1 MSYLK
6 GKHALSLSLT
16 AMSTEASNANRTGGE
31 YRINEYEV
39 FVGNPK
45 LKDYMSYNSIVDHT
59 FDISPRLQWF
69 NYAALKV
76 CPDFTYMQINHD
88 AGRGAFVRQNVNNGT
103 YWNAHLETGAKYYI
117 IPKLLDIMGIAMFNH
132 SKSSAWTDICENRIY
147 FSISSQ
153 LLYKGWRALVSYMT
167 PSKGVN
173 HTLGNY
179 IKSPH
184 RLRLTNA
191 YSINDWNIEAE
202 YTNPFRAATRTEF
215 DNGEYATCSTSR
227 TSLVTDNYGHIRVS
241 YRFNFGKKKHK
252 FSNPDTQDINQTSI
266 SKEN

>member
-1 MSYLK
+1 
-6 GKHALSLSLT
+6 
-16 AMSTEASNANRTGGE
+16 
-31 YRINEYEV
+31 
-39 FVGNPK
+39 
-45 LKDYMSYNSIVDHT
+45 
-59 FDISPRLQWF
+59 
-69 NYAALKV
+69 
-76 CPDFTYMQINHD
+76 
-88 AGRGAFVRQNVNNGT
+88 
-103 YWNAHLETGAKYYI
+103 
-117 IPKLLDIMGIAMFNH
+117 
-132 SKSSAWTDICENRIY
+132 
-147 FSISSQ
+147 
-153 LLYKGWRALVSYMT
+153 MT

-184 RLRLTNA
+184 RLRLTIA

-215 DNGEYATCSTSR
+215 DTTASTPHAAHR
-227 TSLVTDNYGHIRVS
+227 AHPLVIDNYGHIRVS

>member
-1 MSYLK
+1 M
-6 GKHALSLSLT
+6 
-16 AMSTEASNANRTGGE
+16 
-31 YRINEYEV
+31 
-39 FVGNPK
+39 
-45 LKDYMSYNSIVDHT
+45 
-59 FDISPRLQWF
+59 
-69 NYAALKV
+69 
-76 CPDFTYMQINHD
+76 
-88 AGRGAFVRQNVNNGT
+88 
-103 YWNAHLETGAKYYI
+103 
-117 IPKLLDIMGIAMFNH
+117 
-132 SKSSAWTDICENRIY
+132 
-147 FSISSQ
+147 
-153 LLYKGWRALVSYMT
+153 VSYMT

-173 HTLGNY
+173 PTLGNY

-184 RLRLTNA
+184 RLRLTIA

-227 TSLVTDNYGHIRVS
+227 TPLVTDNYGHIRVS